1 MKHSPIILLNMNESK
16 LTLTYSCEL
25 TVIFNSMSYDALD
38 MYAQD
43 LGNRMNLCA
52 INYIE
57 GGSMVEQTTYQE
69 MKDILQRVVSA
80 IDNKNINVL

>member
-1 MKHSPIILLNMNESK
+1 MNESK

-57 GGSMVEQTTYQE
+57 GGSMTEQTTYQE